1 MTPRGVQV
9 WFQNRRAKTKQ
20 QAKKAEAAATAN
32 GGKPPADSSST
43 ATSPYDPLAIAPC
56 PDADEDDETKDEDAL
71 SPALPPSPLPPQSS
85 EDTSPEETAIPLPSA
100 ASHSN
105 ANVDQLP
112 NSTPDSRRGSI
123 AHPVPL
129 ATWASSSPST
139 SSAPPTAPPPPS
151 AAATS
156 STLGSPDLSGHV
168 NAHVRLSTHPP
179 SANSHTHLTVPDS
192 AFLRRGSLPASALS
206 STLGHGRMAPTLQK
220 RGFDPSA
227 RRRSTDMGG
236 HRMMAHPYAH
246 VAASANSQGMNAH
259 ATLNEGDELLHAQQ
273 PIRRPQ
279 LAPRLSAPFPH
290 QGNNA
295 MSGHPHS
302 MPIVPSQRQQLPNQ
316 RHYDVSPIHV
326 VSPHSPVYHQNAPG
340 QGYDMFAPR
349 HSIDGSAL
357 SLMQAQAHMNMGMH
371 GQMNTGLDNGDAF
384 GMSMSAHDGR
394 YAISQRPI
402 APPVP
407 GPLPS
412 PNFSFGNPFV
422 PGSSS
427 NSSSNSASGTPP
439 NGSSPSLLS
448 LPRRAS
454 EGGVSDADT
463 EESSAG
469 PLSRFGSVASLGGS
483 EVSWT
488 SAYTS
493 EGAPGEG
500 EEANICGSR
509 RESCASTGHFLEM
522 FNELDVG
529 SNGGTPAPPG
539 MHEQHQLHHVPST
552 AHLSPNGYAHHVQP
566 HSPDGLAGQ
575 QQSAED
581 GGYPS
586 PSSASTISAGSTHSP
601 HTHDTTAQHTNISS
615 GSGRTQGHVRT
626 NTSSELAYA
635 LSGDDSYAQASAS
648 KDNVAQLQYPV
659 YSTEQGEAGTSDYHY
674 AQEQVHQSHQ
684 DYSKGQQ
691 MAAHFPTLYEGYVY
705 PPDGQ
710 VPGEGT
716 GGMNEAYAAGAIEL
730 SHMCV
735 PASQFMGG
743 YMQYS

>member
-20 QAKKAEAAATAN
+20 QAKKAEAAN
-32 GGKPPADSSST
+32 GGKPPAESTSAAALSSNS
-43 ATSPYDPLAIAPC
+43 LAIAPC
-56 PDADEDDETKDEDAL
+56 PDGDEEDETKDEDAL
-71 SPALPPSPLPPQSS
+71 SPALPPSPLPLQSS
-85 EDTSPEETAIPLPSA
+85 EDATPEETAIPLPSDG
-100 ASHSN
+100 SHPN
-105 ANVDQLP
+105 ANADELP
-112 NSTPDSRRGSI
+112 NSAPDSRRGSL

-129 ATWASSSPST
+129 PSWASSSSST
-139 SSAPPTAPPPPS
+139 PSAPATAPPPQS
-151 AAATS
+151 AATS
-156 STLGSPDLSGHV
+156 APLGSPDLSGHV
-168 NAHVRLSTHPP
+168 CTHVRLSTHPP
-179 SANSHTHLTVPDS
+179 STHSYSQQHLTVPDS

-206 STLGHGRMAPTLQK
+206 SSLGHGRMGPASSLQK

-236 HRMMAHPYAH
+236 HRLMAHPYAH
-246 VAASANSQGMNAH
+246 VAASANSQGLH
-259 ATLNEGDELLHAQQ
+259 GPLNEGDELMHAQQ

-290 QGNNA
+290 QA
-295 MSGHPHS
+295 SHPMHAHS
-302 MPIVPSQRQQLPNQ
+302 MPVVPSQRQQMPTQ
-316 RHYDVSPIHV
+316 RQYDISPIPV
-326 VSPHSPVYHQNAPG
+326 VSPHSPVYNQHAQG
-340 QGYDMFAPR
+340 QGYEMFPPR

-357 SLMQAQAHMNMGMH
+357 SLMQAQAQMNMGMH
-371 GQMNTGLDNGDAF
+371 GGQMHVGMDNSDAF
-384 GMSMSAHDGR
+384 SMGMGAHDGR

-439 NGSSPSLLS
+439 NASSPSLLS
-448 LPRRAS
+448 VHRRHS

-469 PLSRFGSVASLGGS
+469 PLSRFGSVASVGGS

-493 EGAPGEG
+493 EGQGEG
-500 EEANICGSR
+500 EEGNICASR
-509 RESCASTGHFLEM
+509 RESCASNGHFLEM
-522 FNELDVG
+522 FNDLDVG

-539 MHEQHQLHHVPST
+539 MHEQHQLHHVPSA

-566 HSPDGLAGQ
+566 HSPDSLAGQ
-575 QQSAED
+575 QQSSED

-601 HTHDTTAQHTNISS
+601 HTHDTTAQHTNMAS
-615 GSGRTQGHVRT
+615 GSGRPPAHVRT

-635 LSGDDSYAQASAS
+635 LSGDDSYAQRNTN
-648 KDNVAQLQYPV
+648 KDSVGQLQYPV
-659 YSTEQGEAGTSDYHY
+659 YSAEEQGEASTSDYHY
-674 AQEQVHQSHQ
+674 AQEQVHHPHQ
-684 DYSKGQQ
+684 DYSKGQ
-691 MAAHFPTLYEGYVY
+691 MAHTHFPTLYEGYVY
-705 PPDGQ
+705 PPDNQ
-710 VPGEGT
+710 VAGEGT